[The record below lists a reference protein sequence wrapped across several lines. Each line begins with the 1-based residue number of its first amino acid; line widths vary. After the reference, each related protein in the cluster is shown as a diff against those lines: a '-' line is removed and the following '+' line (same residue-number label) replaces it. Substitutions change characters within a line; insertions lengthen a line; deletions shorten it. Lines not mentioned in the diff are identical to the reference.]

1 MPEELLELVDDE
13 ELEEVLGEP
22 PPPVELDELD
32 AVVELDVVAEPP
44 APPVPLVVVLLHA
57 VAAASRSEDANTA
70 DRWLK
75 FMTSSSDVASW
86 ATG

>member
-22 PPPVELDELD
+22 PPPVQ
-32 AVVELDVVAEPP
+32 LDVVAEPP